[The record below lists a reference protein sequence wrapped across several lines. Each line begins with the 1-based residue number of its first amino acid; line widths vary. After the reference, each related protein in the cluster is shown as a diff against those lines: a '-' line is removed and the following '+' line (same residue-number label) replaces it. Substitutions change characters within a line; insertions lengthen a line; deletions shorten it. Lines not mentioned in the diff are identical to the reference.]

1 MGVAHREHV
10 FWKALALGAENERR
24 GSREVDLFERSAVM
38 RDQRDAT
45 PRRVAE
51 REQRHAEDRAHRR
64 PDRLRPSRIGAAV
77 RQRNERRAQRVGS
90 SDQRPDVARVADV
103 PEGEPDGRLAAR
115 QVAPAEDADDPRR
128 MAERRDVGQQR
139 RLDVFARDEQLS
151 GFDSDAARRSN
162 EVFALGDEEAEL
174 VPPAAVLE
182 LADELELLVV
192 ARGDQALRA
201 ER

>member
-1 MGVAHREHV
+1 
-10 FWKALALGAENERR
+10 
-24 GSREVDLFERSAVM
+24 
-38 RDQRDAT
+38 
-45 PRRVAE
+45 
-51 REQRHAEDRAHRR
+51 
-64 PDRLRPSRIGAAV
+64 
-77 RQRNERRAQRVGS
+77 
-90 SDQRPDVARVADV
+90 
-103 PEGEPDGRLAAR
+103 
-115 QVAPAEDADDPRR
+115 